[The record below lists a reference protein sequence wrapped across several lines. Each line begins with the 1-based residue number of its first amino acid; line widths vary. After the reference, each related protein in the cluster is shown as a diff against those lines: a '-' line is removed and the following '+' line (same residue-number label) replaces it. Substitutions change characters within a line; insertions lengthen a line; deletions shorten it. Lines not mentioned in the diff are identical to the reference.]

1 MIRQANLEDVSRIAE
16 ILIFTKRMTY
26 RPIFQDDPVSFGE
39 MQVVS
44 LAEKYIAHP
53 EQLNKIWVWEDIFV
67 KGLITL
73 HDYKDERA
81 LQVEELYVEP
91 FFHGEG
97 IGSGLLTFADK
108 KAVEMGADTLF
119 LWVLEKNEKARHFYE
134 KHGYVQTKERKLEE
148 GTPEFIVKYQKN
160 MMREL

>member
-1 MIRQANLEDVSRIAE
+1 MIRQADLQDISRIAE

-44 LAEKYIAHP
+44 LAEEYIAHP
-53 EQLNKIWVWEDIFV
+53 ERLHKIWVWEDIFV

-73 HDYKDERA
+73 QYSKDEKT
-81 LQVEELYVEP
+81 LQVEEVYVEP

-97 IGSGLLTFADK
+97 IGNGLLTFADEQAIK
-108 KAVEMGADTLF
+108 LGADTLF
-119 LWVLEKNEKARHFYE
+119 LWVLEKNEKARRFYE
-134 KHGYVQTKERKLEE
+134 RHGYVQTTERKLEE
-148 GTPEFIVKYQKN
+148 GTPEFIVKYQKD
-160 MMREL
+160 MT

>member
-26 RPIFQDDPVSFGE
+26 RPIFRDDPVSFGQ
-39 MQVVS
+39 MQVVP
-44 LAEKYIAHP
+44 LAEEYVAHP
-53 EQLNKIWVWEDIFV
+53 ERLDKIWVWEDIFV

-73 HDYKDERA
+73 HECKDEGT

-97 IGSGLLTFADK
+97 IGSALLAFAEK
-108 KAVEMGADTLF
+108 KAGELGADTLF
-119 LWVLEKNEKARHFYE
+119 LWVLEKNEKARSFYE

-148 GTPEFIVKYQKN
+148 GTPEYIVKYQKSVV
-160 MMREL
+160 